1 MLSSTFILVF
11 SLKLAEVPCVWLT
24 SVQSIAKNPTLQP
37 RHLEKSSAVV
47 EVHFSHL
54 GGGLPEY
61 LEDCMITISRW
72 QLSFLPSDPAE
83 RNTIPYIREELT
95 GLPKSGDSQGNV
107 GNQEVALA
115 SGQAG
120 KGGSLQFLR
129 AATSNWLEASKKRTK
144 TTFAPWP
151 WWDWPPCYWGSPQP
165 GQRRQMSHWP
175 QPFRLQLGILKL
187 LRLY

>member
-1 MLSSTFILVF
+1 MCLTHLRLEHCQEPHSPAAPSREELGRSRSTLLPSRRRSPRIPWGLHDNYITLTIVI
-11 SLKLAEVPCVWLT
+11 LT
-24 SVQSIAKNPTLQP
+24 SV
-37 RHLEKSSAVV
+37 
-47 EVHFSHL
+47 
-54 GGGLPEY
+54 
-61 LEDCMITISRW
+61 
-72 QLSFLPSDPAE
+72 PAQG
-83 RNTIPYIREELT
+83 NTIPYIGEELT